1 MATEEKDIQKK
12 TAQIPVETERTR
24 SRKVFLPKVDI
35 YETGDSIVLIADMP
49 GVDENHVDMTLEKNV
64 LTIAGTVVPPAFPG
78 YSAAYAEYDVGDY
91 QRAFT
96 LSDEVDRDRIDA
108 RVRNGVLRVTLHK
121 AEPVKARKIAI
132 KAE

>member
-1 MATEEKDIQKK
+1 MATEEKHIKK
-12 TAQIPVETERTR
+12 QPAQTPVETERTR

-35 YETGDSIVLIADMP
+35 YEARDSIVLIADMP
-49 GVDENHVDMTLEKNV
+49 GVDEKNVDITLEKNI
-64 LTIAGTVVPPAFPG
+64 LTVNGVVEPPDFKG

-96 LSDEVDRDRIDA
+96 ISDEVDRDRIDA
-108 RVRNGVLRVTLHK
+108 RVKNGVLHVTLHK
-121 AEPVKARKIAI
+121 AAQVKARRIAI